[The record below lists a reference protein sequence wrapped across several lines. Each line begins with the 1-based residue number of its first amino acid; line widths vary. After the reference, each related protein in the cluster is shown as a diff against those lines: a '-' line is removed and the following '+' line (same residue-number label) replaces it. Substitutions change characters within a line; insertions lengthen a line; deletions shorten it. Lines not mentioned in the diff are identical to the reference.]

1 MNLKVK
7 RPRGRLTC
15 GFCSN
20 PFFPAP
26 QISDPKTCGRPGCV
40 KEYRRSTRIR
50 KEVASFPNDLY
61 HQVLS
66 QTHSR
71 GMRKE
76 YFLFY
81 ILGETGILV
90 SELCDIRP
98 IDLYFEGPDKKIA
111 IAPTFHKVSG
121 GVAGTIERWIKEEG
135 ISKLEPIFP
144 YTKRAAQKMFHRAIK
159 AANIEESWGTRSLRH
174 RYGLTVALAT
184 DDEKAVA
191 TALRQK
197 DVCSARI
204 YIRVARELLKGA

>member
-1 MNLKVK
+1 MNLKV
-7 RPRGRLTC
+7 RPINRLTC

-20 PFFPAP
+20 PFYPAP
-26 QISDPKTCGRPGCV
+26 QVQDPKTCGRPDCV
-40 KEYRRSTRIR
+40 RGYKRSMRGRSTI
-50 KEVASFPNDLY
+50 AAFPSSLY
-61 HQVLS
+61 HRVLS
-66 QTHSR
+66 TTHSR

-81 ILGETGILV
+81 VLGETGILV

-98 IDLYFEGPDKKIA
+98 IDLYFEGPEKKIA
-111 IAPTFHKVSG
+111 ITPVFHRVSG
-121 GVAGTIERWIKEEG
+121 AVAGTIERWVKEEEVG
-135 ISKLEPIFP
+135 KLAPIFP
-144 YTKRAAQKMFHRAIK
+144 YTKRAAQKMFHRALRASEVK
-159 AANIEESWGTRSLRH
+159 EPWGTRSLRH
-174 RYGLTVALAT
+174 MYGMMVALAT